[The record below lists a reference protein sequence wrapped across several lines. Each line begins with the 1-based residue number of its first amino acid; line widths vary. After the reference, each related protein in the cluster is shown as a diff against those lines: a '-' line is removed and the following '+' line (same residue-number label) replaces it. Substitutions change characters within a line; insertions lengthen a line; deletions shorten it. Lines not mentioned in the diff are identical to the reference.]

1 VLGGVLQQSRRD
13 VVTARGG
20 LDDGMA
26 MVSASA
32 RLMLREGAPRSE
44 ALMREIAGQGPEKT
58 LKRGFAL
65 VHDQTGKPL
74 TRAAQTVNG
83 TEIEIQFSDGIV
95 PAITGQQL

>member
-32 RLMLREGAPRSE
+32 RLMLREGVTRSE

-65 VHDQTGKPL
+65 VRDQTGKPF
-74 TRAAQTVNG
+74 TRAAQTVSG
-83 TEIEIQFSDGIV
+83 TEIEIQFSDGKV